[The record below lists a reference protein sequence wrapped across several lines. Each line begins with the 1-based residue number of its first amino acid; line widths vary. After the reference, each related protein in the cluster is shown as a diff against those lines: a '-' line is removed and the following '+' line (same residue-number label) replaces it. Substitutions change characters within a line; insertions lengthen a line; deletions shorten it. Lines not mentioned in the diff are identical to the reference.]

1 MRYLPLFFKCSSI
14 LKLKNLKFYYNFS
27 RKTIKENVRGNFG
40 RISHVNYTRS
50 KDTHIQF
57 KMSF

>member
-1 MRYLPLFFKCSSI
+1 MRYLPLFFKYSSI

-40 RISHVNYTRS
+40 RISHVNYT
-50 KDTHIQF
+50 
-57 KMSF
+57 